1 MEKECVLY
9 DRKCINCGE
18 CDICDLNPKKICDNC
33 GMCIE
38 SGNDYNIVDV
48 DLTVQNGDEPLN
60 YHFEDEDFEEDD
72 EPDWFTVYA
81 VDDEN
86 DYDCSEE
93 IWTEAIE
100 DFTLIGL
107 QNAMLDCAKRVYE
120 ERIMK
125 EEN

>member
-18 CDICDLNPKKICDNC
+18 CDLCDLNPKKICDNC

-60 YHFEDEDFEEDD
+60 YHFEDEDFEEEDEVFEEETERFDDEFDD
-72 EPDWFTVYA
+72 EPYDEDM
-81 VDDEN
+81 DD
-86 DYDCSEE
+86 DY
-93 IWTEAIE
+93 TNF
-100 DFTLIGL
+100 DFGEFFG
-107 QNAMLDCAKRVYE
+107 R
-120 ERIMK
+120 R
-125 EEN
+125 

>member
-72 EPDWFTVYA
+72 EVFVEETERF
-81 VDDEN
+81 DDEFDDEAYDEDMDD
-86 DYDCSEE
+86 DY
-93 IWTEAIE
+93 T
-100 DFTLIGL
+100 DFDFGEFFG
-107 QNAMLDCAKRVYE
+107 KR
-120 ERIMK
+120 
-125 EEN
+125 

>member
-18 CDICDLNPKKICDNC
+18 CDLCDLNPKKICDNC

-60 YHFEDEDFEEDD
+60 YHFEDEDFEEEDEVFEEETERFDDEFDD
-72 EPDWFTVYA
+72 EPYDEDM
-81 VDDEN
+81 DD
-86 DYDCSEE
+86 DY
-93 IWTEAIE
+93 T
-100 DFTLIGL
+100 DFDFGEFFG
-107 QNAMLDCAKRVYE
+107 R
-120 ERIMK
+120 R
-125 EEN
+125 